1 MRKILPLLLAI
12 AVGLGGFLYFKP
24 DVLVNSKIENIF
36 IYTSEEY
43 KSKKPSPFIKLEKAN
58 PINIVVETINSSHN
72 IKRKVDVTASNYT
85 LDLVDSDKKMQTFFL
100 WINENTTSAMY
111 QNKNSDN
118 FYIVSK
124 EDTNKLKTLIF
135 R

>member
-12 AVGLGGFLYFKP
+12 AVGLGGFLYFKQ
-24 DVLVNSKIENIF
+24 DVLVDSKIENIM
-36 IYTSEEY
+36 IYTTEEY
-43 KSKKPSPFIKLEKAN
+43 KSKKPSPFIKLEKVN

-72 IKRKVDVTASNYT
+72 TKRKIDLTASNYT
-85 LDLVDSDKKMQTFFL
+85 LDLVDSDKRIETFFL